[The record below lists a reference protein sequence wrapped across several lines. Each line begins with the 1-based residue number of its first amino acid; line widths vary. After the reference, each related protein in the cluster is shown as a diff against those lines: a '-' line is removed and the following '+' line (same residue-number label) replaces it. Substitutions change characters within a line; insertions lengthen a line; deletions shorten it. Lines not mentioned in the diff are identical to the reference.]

1 MNDAG
6 NTVPPRQDERTKTLT
21 PLHAGRFLQR
31 AYREM
36 LDAPVIAVSLAT
48 AVGATLVY
56 SVTGPLGRDDS
67 FSTAQ
72 RLFLVCICTL
82 IAWPFCHSLS
92 AVVLYCS
99 RDRKPYVIVL
109 ACIAKIPFM
118 AMPCT
123 AIAYTV
129 FDLSGHDVTDRFW
142 DIYVNTTVW
151 LSACCAVIHYTA
163 CLRARLRYT
172 DEVAADDVPATS
184 EPQAPAGSVVSRRPA
199 SFLDRLPEKL
209 GRDVIYLNVSG
220 HYVNA
225 VTTEGSGVILM
236 KFADAV
242 AELGESGTQ
251 VHRSYWVAHRHIT
264 GVFRRDERTLVRVTG
279 GHEVPVSRT
288 YLTTVRALIPRIP
301 QGDDADHPGT

>member
-1 MNDAG
+1 MNDAR
-6 NTVPPRQDERTKTLT
+6 NTAPPREDERTKPLI

-31 AYREM
+31 AHGEV
-36 LDAPVIAVSLAT
+36 LDPPVIAVSLAT

-56 SVTGPLGRDDS
+56 SVTGPLGRDDF

-99 RDRKPYVIVL
+99 RRRNPYVIAL
-109 ACIAKIPFM
+109 LCIAKVPFM
-118 AMPCT
+118 AMPYA
-123 AIAYTV
+123 AIAYSV
-129 FDLSGHDVTDRFW
+129 FDLFGRNPAGRFW
-142 DIYVNTTVW
+142 DIYFNATVW
-151 LSACCAVIHYTA
+151 LAACCAVIHYTA
-163 CLRARLRYT
+163 WQRAKLRYT
-172 DEVAADDVPATS
+172 EEAAVDDVRATS
-184 EPQAPAGSVVSRRPA
+184 EPRAPAGSGGARRPA
-199 SFLDRLPEKL
+199 RFVDRLPEKL

-236 KFADAV
+236 RFADAV

-264 GVFRRDERTLVRVTG
+264 EIFRRDERTLVRVTG

-288 YLTTVRALIPRIP
+288 YLTTVRGLIPRIA
-301 QGDDADHPGT
+301 QGDDEHPGT

>member
-1 MNDAG
+1 MNDAR
-6 NTVPPRQDERTKTLT
+6 NTAPPREDERTK
-21 PLHAGRFLQR
+21 PLIPLNVGRFLQR
-31 AYREM
+31 AYGEV
-36 LDAPVIAVSLAT
+36 LDPPVIAVSLAT

-99 RDRKPYVIVL
+99 RRRKPYVIAL
-109 ACIAKIPFM
+109 LCIAKVPFM
-118 AMPCT
+118 AMPYT
-123 AIAYTV
+123 AIAYSV
-129 FDLSGHDVTDRFW
+129 FDLLGRNPAGRFW
-142 DIYVNTTVW
+142 DIYFNATVW
-151 LSACCAVIHYTA
+151 LAACCAVIHYTA
-163 CLRARLRYT
+163 WLRARLRHT
-172 DEVAADDVPATS
+172 DEAAADDVHASS
-184 EPQAPAGSVVSRRPA
+184 EPRAPAGPAVARRPA
-199 SFLDRLPEKL
+199 SFVDRLPEKL

-236 KFADAV
+236 RFADAV

-264 GVFRRDERTLVRVTG
+264 GIFRRDERTLVRVTG

-288 YLTTVRALIPRIP
+288 YLTTVRDLIPRIA
-301 QGDDADHPGT
+301 QGDDEHPGT